1 MSITANSLYRDTGN
15 FLRNQFVTVLLIAL
29 LSAFISLVIAHAFS
43 PGEEQLSVLKDTADL
58 SGSQGLFDLVQNM
71 TLEQQQIL
79 LKASAASTFSALIG
93 NTVLAGG
100 VLFLIQI
107 VSGGQRTSAL
117 RAIGASAPVL
127 PRLFILL
134 FLSTFVIQMGMML
147 LVVPGVLLAIA
158 LSLAPVMMVQD
169 KLGIFAAIRH
179 SARLGWANMRL
190 IAPAVIL
197 WLLARLVLLLFA
209 SSLGTLSPSVAA
221 IIINTVNN
229 LFSAILLIYL
239 FRLYMLIRD

>member
-15 FLRNQFVTVLLIAL
+15 FLRNQFVTILLIAL

-43 PGEEQLSVLKDTADL
+43 PGEEQLSILNDSTSL
-58 SGSQGLFDLVQNM
+58 SDSQGLFDLVQNM
-71 TLEQQQIL
+71 TLEQQQVL

-93 NTVLAGG
+93 NTVLVGG

-107 VSGGQRTSAL
+107 VSAGQRTSAL
-117 RAIGASAPVL
+117 RAIGAAAPSL

-147 LVVPGVLLAIA
+147 LIVPGVILAIV
-158 LSLAPVMMVQD
+158 LSLAPVMMIQD
-169 KLGIFAAIRH
+169 KLGVFQSVRG
-179 SARLGWANMRL
+179 STRLGWANMRL

-197 WLLARLVLLLFA
+197 WLLAKLSLLLFA
-209 SSLGTLSPSVAA
+209 SSLSALTPSIAT

-229 LFSAILLIYL
+229 LLSAVLLIYL
-239 FRLYMLIRD
+239 FRLYMLIRH